1 MPIRMS
7 ELANQ
12 PLLKGLND
20 EARQALAESMHV
32 RRYEPGQL
40 IALEG
45 DPCEEVCFVG
55 RGIVRQRHLSPD
67 GRQHVL
73 GYLGPG
79 AVYSLIPALDGGAHL
94 ATTDAL
100 TRVTIYALPCERLDV
115 YMNTLPQLA
124 PALAKHL
131 AVETRRLSTMVKDL
145 ALHNVRTRL
154 ARFLLD
160 HAEMSP
166 PRQRWTQ
173 DVIASHLGTV
183 RDVVGRIL
191 RSFSEEG
198 IVRQERGRVVI
209 IDREALAREADRG

>member
-1 MPIRMS
+1 MCMPISMS
-7 ELANQ
+7 EIANQ
-12 PLLKGLND
+12 PLFAGLDD
-20 EARQALAESMHV
+20 EILQALAQAMHA
-32 RRYEPGQL
+32 RHYQPEQM

-45 DPCEEVCFVG
+45 DPCEAVCFVG

-79 AVYSLIPALDGGAHL
+79 AVYGLIPALDGGTQM
-94 ATTDAL
+94 ATLDAL
-100 TRVTIYALPCERLDV
+100 TPVTIYALPCQRLDV
-115 YMNTLPQLA
+115 YMSSA
-124 PALAKHL
+124 
-131 AVETRRLSTMVKDL
+131 MVKDL

-160 HAEMSP
+160 HAEASP
-166 PRQRWTQ
+166 PQQRWTQ